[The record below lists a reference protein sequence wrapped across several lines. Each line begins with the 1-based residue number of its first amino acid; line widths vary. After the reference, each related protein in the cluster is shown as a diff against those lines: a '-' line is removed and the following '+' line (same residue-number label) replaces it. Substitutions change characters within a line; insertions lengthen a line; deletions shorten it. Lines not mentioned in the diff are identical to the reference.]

1 MEDRAGFVI
10 YAAYFIIVYDL
21 PVAPHTFQLSS
32 CQTNSINFWKNER
45 NFLNL
50 TSGGRNLK
58 NYSSDNFRRRSKK
71 VEIFHERLLE
81 TLSKNTQKIL
91 EYDSKLLQ

>member
-1 MEDRAGFVI
+1 MKGIFEEMRLKI
-10 YAAYFIIVYDL
+10 
-21 PVAPHTFQLSS
+21 
-32 CQTNSINFWKNER
+32 
-45 NFLNL
+45 
-50 TSGGRNLK
+50 TSGGRNAK

-71 VEIFHERLLE
+71 VEIFLRELLE